1 MCLMSVGERRH
12 RSSWDCKSKPNSG
25 RNNAIT
31 VCASST
37 APNSRGQCW
46 STTPVTSSVTN
57 ASVSLFR
64 RCATRPARLA
74 SLRYRLRRRL
84 MKESTNAGQN
94 LLITSPNAAA
104 GAPKS
109 RMRYN
114 VKKITS
120 VDHFN
125 GTLSSF
131 NGTLVVT
138 GGLGLETAG
147 AGPGTALFFTQKV
160 RLVLLLLVVVV
171 TVVVVVVGAK
181 FFKNPV
187 KF

>member
-1 MCLMSVGERRH
+1 MRLMSVGERRH
-12 RSSWDCKSKPNSG
+12 RSSCGCKSKPKSG
-25 RNNAIT
+25 RNNAII

-37 APNSRGQCW
+37 APKSRGQCW
-46 STTPVTSSVTN
+46 PTTPVTSSVTN
-57 ASVSLFR
+57 ASVSLLR

-74 SLRYRLRRRL
+74 SLRYRLRRPL
-84 MKESTNAGQN
+84 TKESTNAGQN

-104 GAPKS
+104 GAPKL

-120 VDHFN
+120 IDHLK

-131 NGTLVVT
+131 NATLVVT
-138 GGLGLETAG
+138 GGMGLVETDG
-147 AGPGTALFFTQKV
+147 VGPGTVTLLFTQKV
-160 RLVLLLLVVVV
+160 RLVLLLLVL
-171 TVVVVVVGAK
+171 VGAK